1 MTKEIAADVFTT
13 DYIGTAGNRSF
24 FLQARRAEDS
34 VTLGVEKQQVV
45 LLAEKLAELLLM
57 VDREDTLAEAEP
69 ARDPALESWE
79 EEPEDR
85 VGAIGLAYIEEND
98 QVMVALDPIEAA
110 PEEDAPE
117 EIDETEMPGS
127 APGSTRILLRR
138 DQVRSFVLHALA
150 VIGEGR
156 PLCRLC
162 GLPMDPEGHS
172 CPASNGHRT
181 IA

>member
-1 MTKEIAADVFTT
+1 MTREIAAEVFTT
-13 DYIGTAGNRSF
+13 DYSGTAGNRTF
-24 FLQARRAEDS
+24 FLQARRAEDT

-69 ARDPALESWE
+69 ARDPALESWQ

-85 VGAIGLAYIEEND
+85 VGAIGLAYIEEVD
-98 QVMVALDPIEAA
+98 QVMVALDPVEAA
-110 PEEDAPE
+110 PDEVE
-117 EIDETEMPGS
+117 ETEMPGS